1 MQTAIDRVGFAD
13 MIRDAQTS
21 FRSVMEALSRPGR
34 QVTLPSLPAAPT
46 GFPAGMA
53 AIALTLTDYETPV
66 WFDEKLKAIDEVR
79 NFIAFHTN
87 APVIDNPSEASFA
100 FLLDAK
106 SLPDLGLFAQG
117 SLEFPDRSTTLVVEV
132 ESLTGGMPIT
142 IQGPGIET
150 TQTIEASSLPT
161 DFAARLTQ
169 NRELFPCGVDIILSA
184 GETIIGLPRSVRV
197 LEG

>member
-1 MQTAIDRVGFAD
+1 MQASIDYVGFANA
-13 MIRDAQTS
+13 ISESQAS

-34 QVTLPSLPAAPT
+34 AVTLPVLPASPT

-66 WFDEKLKAIDEVR
+66 WFDEKLRAIDEVR
-79 NFIAFHTN
+79 RFIAFHTN
-87 APVIDNPSEASFA
+87 APVISEPSEASFA
-100 FLLDAK
+100 FSLEAK

-132 ESLTGGMPIT
+132 ASLTGGLPIKL
-142 IQGPGIET
+142 QGPGIESI
-150 TQTIEASSLPT
+150 QSIEPTSLPA
-161 DFAARLTQ
+161 DFAERLTH

-184 GETIIGLPRSVRV
+184 GETIVGLPRSVRV